1 VITRPAPPL
10 DTRTA
15 RQLLDELLARRAAYV
30 PAWDG
35 VDRAPGTALAA
46 IASRYAYAIL
56 QRLNRVPEKQKLAFL
71 DLAGLSLVPAQAAR
85 APIVFQ
91 LNEQAAGGAAG
102 AGTSVA
108 APPPPGSTEQI
119 VFETEE
125 ATGVMPGKLAQ
136 VVSLWPGRDSYI
148 DHSADY
154 LAKRPFQ
161 LFSRRLLEPTP
172 HHLYLAH
179 DTLLALA
186 GNVELGVEFEITQP
200 SGEEL
205 DVRWEYW
212 DGQVWRGFRS
222 TSAECADTTLVTP
235 DSTRGLTSSGTY
247 QLLADCAV
255 SQKLEV
261 AGSKKFWLRGRLT
274 EPLPP
279 DPENALP
286 EVEAVRISATVNR
299 GLTLALVLSPPYA
312 SARLSN
318 TASIDFSAGLAGG
331 LVLSGNVFNVLETGI
346 GRERGGGREAFAIN
360 NAASNLGVSGVV
372 RNEAGAPIAGAV
384 VSVTDPNDPALGQI
398 TSQETTANGRYTL
411 PGAPLGRKYVF
422 KVAYAGLEGTAVP
435 QVAPSVVRA
444 LVDIALRIDGLNPEK
459 AFADTTK
466 IDVTKPFYPV
476 GQQPAPGTTF
486 YFAHDEVFAKPG
498 ARVRLYV
505 ARTRSPQD
513 EAATP
518 VTSTQ
523 TNNDPVTLFEQAPV
537 PQNPARRRLEHTLIW
552 EYWNGRQ
559 WTAIAVESN
568 LTGSEL
574 DLDATE
580 VVDLTVP
587 IDILP
592 IKVNDDEARWIRVR
606 IDSGSYGFA
615 EEVTWL
621 SPPNNTPNRFV
632 HLVTAPPVLSQ
643 FRIGY
648 TWQYGPFHPE
658 QVLAYNDFR
667 FEDRT
672 SEAIWP
678 GTSFLP
684 FQRVADLT
692 PALYLGFEKQ
702 APVDRLGFFFD
713 ITEARG
719 DVKGPA
725 LDWQYW
731 DGFTWRDLSATDDTA
746 ALRLPGIVSIISAA
760 NNTAL
765 ARFGKP
771 LFWLRAALKEDGPPG
786 EPEVRGIHP
795 NAVMASQRRTL
806 RDVAVGASRGT
817 PDQIF
822 TIPQIPILPGESL
835 EVRELNGPRANVEW
849 RIIANE
855 LFSDPRVIP
864 ALEEELRREGPQTD
878 IVRGPLRLRRD
889 RKKQVTEAW
898 VHWDYQPFLQFSRAD
913 DRHYAL
919 DRALGRLFFGDG
931 VNGKVPPQGAAIL
944 VRVMQSGGG
953 ARGNVAANT
962 ITQLLG
968 VVPGVQAVFNPVR
981 AEGGADGET
990 ADAIVTRGPATIRHR
1005 GRAVSAA
1012 DYETLAR
1019 EASPGV
1025 AYVRAIPNRNPAG
1038 RPLPGWL
1045 TLLIIP
1051 ESEDARPYPSF
1062 GLRTHVRK
1070 FLESRAAADL
1080 AGRIHVTGPE
1090 YLPLDLDATIA
1101 PRLISEAGIVEKA
1114 VRAALQR
1121 FLHPLRGGPSGTGWE
1136 LGRDVYLSDIAA
1148 VLERVEGLDYVSE
1161 LTMLLDGVPQGDR
1174 IRVADDRIVVAGDL
1188 RLRVRAAE
1196 VEREETR

>member
-1 VITRPAPPL
+1 MITRPAPPL

-15 RQLLDELLARRAAYV
+15 RQLLDELTRRRAAYV
-30 PAWDG
+30 PAWDA
-35 VDRAPGTALAA
+35 VERTPGTAIAA
-46 IASRYAYAIL
+46 IATRYAHAIL

-71 DLAGLSLVPAQAAR
+71 DLVGLSLVPATAAR

-91 LNEQAAGGAAG
+91 LNDQASGGAVG

-154 LAKRPFQ
+154 LANRPFQ
-161 LFSRRLLEPTP
+161 LFSRRRLEPTP
-172 HHLYLAH
+172 HYIFLAH

-186 GNVELGVEFEITQP
+186 GNVELGVEFEVTQP

-235 DSTRGLTSSGTY
+235 DSTRGLTRSGTY
-247 QLLADCAV
+247 QLLADCAQ

-261 AGSKKFWLRGRLT
+261 SGSKKFWLRGRLT

-299 GLTLALVLSPPYA
+299 ALTLALVLSPPYA
-312 SARLSN
+312 RATGFSSGTSN
-318 TASIDFSAGLAGG
+318 ATIAL
-331 LVLSGNVFNVLETGI
+331 LSGSGQ
-346 GRERGGGREAFAIN
+346 GREAFAIN
-360 NAASNLGVSGVV
+360 FAASTGGVFGVV

-398 TSQETTANGRYTL
+398 TSQETTADGRYML
-411 PGAPLGRKYVF
+411 PGARLGRKYVF
-422 KVAYAGLEGTAVP
+422 KVAYAGLEGTSIP
-435 QVAPSVVRA
+435 KVAPSVARP

-459 AFADTTK
+459 AFADTVK

-498 ARVRLYV
+498 ARVRIYA

-518 VTSTQ
+518 VTSSPQ
-523 TNNDPVTLFEQAPV
+523 NDGPVILLEQAPV
-537 PQNPARRRLEHTLIW
+537 PQTPARRKLEHTLIW

-559 WTAIAVESN
+559 WTPIAVESN

-574 DLDATE
+574 DLDVTE

-592 IKVNDDEARWIRVR
+592 IKVNDDEARWVRVR

-632 HLVTAPPVLSQ
+632 HLISTPPVLSQ

-658 QVLAYNDFR
+658 QVLTYNDFR
-667 FEDRT
+667 YEDRT

-684 FQRVADLT
+684 FQRVADVT

-713 ITEARG
+713 ITEVRG

-731 DGFTWRDLSATDDTA
+731 DGFAWRGLSAADDTA

-765 ARFGKP
+765 ARFGMP
-771 LFWLRAALKEDGPPG
+771 LFWLRAALREDGPPG
-786 EPEVRGIHP
+786 EPEVLGIHP

-817 PDQIF
+817 PDQVF

-849 RIIANE
+849 RILAGE
-855 LFSDPRVIP
+855 LFAGDPRAVP
-864 ALEEELRREGPQTD
+864 TLEEELRREGPQTD
-878 IVRGPLRLRRD
+878 VVRGPLRLRRD

-898 VHWDYQPFLQFSRAD
+898 VHWESRPFLQFSRAE

-990 ADAIVTRGPATIRHR
+990 ADAIVTRGPATIAHR

-1090 YLPLDLDATIA
+1090 YLPLDIDATIS
-1101 PRLISEAGIVEKA
+1101 PRFVSEAGIVEKA

-1161 LTMLLDGVPQGDR
+1161 LTMLVEGLPQGERVR
-1174 IRVADDRIVVAGDL
+1174 IADDRIVVAGDI

-1196 VEREETR
+1196 VEREEAR

>member
-1 VITRPAPPL
+1 MITKPAPPL

-15 RQLLDELLARRAAYV
+15 RQLLDELVARRAAYV
-30 PAWDG
+30 PAWDAAA
-35 VDRAPGTALAA
+35 REPGTAVAA

-56 QRLNRVPEKQKLAFL
+56 QRLNRLPEKQKLAFL
-71 DLAGLSLVPAQAAR
+71 DLAGLSLVPATAAR

-91 LNEQAAGGAAG
+91 LNDQASGGAVG

-108 APPPPGSTEQI
+108 APPPPGASEQI

-125 ATGVMPGKLAQ
+125 ATGVMPGRLAQ

-148 DHSADY
+148 DHSADH

-172 HHLYLAH
+172 HYIFLAH

-235 DSTRGLTSSGTY
+235 DSTRGLTRSGTY
-247 QLLADCAV
+247 QLLADCAQ

-261 AGSKKFWLRGRLT
+261 SGSKKFWLRGRLT

-299 GLTLALVLSPPYA
+299 ALTLALVLSPPYA
-312 SARLSN
+312 PVASFSSDASNATIGLLARS
-318 TASIDFSAGLAGG
+318 S
-331 LVLSGNVFNVLETGI
+331 
-346 GRERGGGREAFAIN
+346 GGREAFAIN
-360 NAASNLGVSGVV
+360 AASTGGVFGAI
-372 RNEAGAPIAGAV
+372 RNEAGAPVAGAV

-398 TSQETTANGRYTL
+398 TSQETAADGRYTL

-422 KVAYAGLEGTAVP
+422 KVAYAGLEGTSIP
-435 QVAPSVVRA
+435 KVAPSVARS
-444 LVDIALRIDGLNPEK
+444 LVDIALRIDGLGPEK
-459 AFADTTK
+459 AFADTVK

-498 ARVRLYV
+498 ARVRIYA

-518 VTSTQ
+518 VTPSTQ
-523 TNNDPVTLFEQAPV
+523 GGGPVILLEQAPM
-537 PQNPARRRLEHTLIW
+537 PTTPARRKLDHTLIW

-559 WTAIAVESN
+559 WTPLAVESN
-568 LTGSEL
+568 LAGSEL
-574 DLDATE
+574 DLDVTE
-580 VVDLTVP
+580 VFDLTVP

-592 IKVNDDEARWIRVR
+592 IKVNDDEARWVRVR
-606 IDSGSYGFA
+606 IESGSYGFA

-632 HLVTAPPVLSQ
+632 HLISTPPVLSQ

-658 QVLAYNDFR
+658 QVLTYNDFR
-667 FEDRT
+667 YEDRT

-684 FQRVADLT
+684 FQRVADVT

-713 ITEARG
+713 ITEVRG

-760 NNTAL
+760 NNSAL

-771 LFWLRAALKEDGPPG
+771 LFWLRGALREDGPPG

-817 PDQIF
+817 PDQVF

-835 EVRELNGPRANVEW
+835 EVRELSGPRANVEW
-849 RIIANE
+849 RILAGE
-855 LFSDPRVIP
+855 LFIGDPRVVP

-878 IVRGPLRLRRD
+878 VVRGPLRLRRD

-898 VHWDYQPFLQFSRAD
+898 VHWESRPFLQFSGAE

-931 VNGKVPPQGAAIL
+931 VNGKVPPQGAAVL

-953 ARGNVAANT
+953 ARGNVAANV

-990 ADAIVTRGPATIRHR
+990 ADAVVTRGPATIAHR

-1038 RPLPGWL
+1038 RRLPGWL

-1090 YLPLDLDATIA
+1090 YLPLDVDATIA
-1101 PRLISEAGIVEKA
+1101 PRFVSEAGIVEKA

-1121 FLHPLRGGPSGTGWE
+1121 FLHPLRGGPAGAGWE

-1161 LTMLLDGVPQGDR
+1161 LTMLIGGMPQGER
-1174 IRVADDRIVVAGDL
+1174 VRVADDRIVVAGDI

-1196 VEREETR
+1196 VEREEAR